1 MCVFHASDVPRTD
14 DDRHDSYINCHS
26 DHCNERDNDVR
37 HSDVRH
43 NANAD
48 NAYVLHILSH
58 SPTES

>member
-37 HSDVRH
+37 HSDVRN